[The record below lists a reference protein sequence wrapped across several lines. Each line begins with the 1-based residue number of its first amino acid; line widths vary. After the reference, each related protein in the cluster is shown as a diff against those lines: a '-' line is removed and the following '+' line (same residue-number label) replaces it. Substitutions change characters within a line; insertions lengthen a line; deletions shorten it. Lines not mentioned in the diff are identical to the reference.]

1 MQSNVGDKRGEHTHT
16 LGPYCDSLHVQLFE
30 MKHTAQDGLLVP
42 CLQGYRIPIQ
52 RELGKG
58 ARLSNAG

>member
-1 MQSNVGDKRGEHTHT
+1 MWNLFSHTDTRTH
-16 LGPYCDSLHVQLFE
+16 PYCDALHVQLFQ

-52 RELGKG
+52 GELRKKTQ
-58 ARLSNAG
+58 LSKAG